1 MNKKYINI
9 NFYNGTMATRID
21 LPKLATAYDYALKCL
36 IAVTSSFALAA
47 TVNMLQY
54 FNIL

>member
-1 MNKKYINI
+1 MNKKYIAI
-9 NFYNGTMATRID
+9 NFYTGSMATRINSPE
-21 LPKLATAYDYALKCL
+21 LSTAYDYALKCL
-36 IAVTSSFALAA
+36 IAVTSSFALSA